1 LLKSH
6 GRFVGLLEYLEGL
19 KNIEGLEKKHSVFL
33 KSQEKEANA
42 SEMEERSQTEIDY
55 VELKSGLKLRRMIW
69 RNSSA
74 RGNVLL
80 LHGFPETIYA
90 WGETAKFLV
99 KEFEV
104 HAFDWPGYGLSSR
117 PLSDEF
123 SYSPKDYANVL
134 KDYIQTASLDSKE
147 LLVYATDI
155 AALPALLLALDEPL
169 IMRKIIVGDFGPFDR
184 PQYQSELLRDLKGGG
199 PAAAK
204 VRDYMNANKDAVV
217 ERAFRNG
224 LSKEHQFE
232 VSKEYKD
239 DLISGWDG
247 PNMTSADAFYHYCS
261 FFTRDGNYFEANL
274 NRLRTPVKVLWGALD
289 AAIRKE
295 MGTELAERI
304 NAPIE
309 ILDGVNHYL
318 HLQDPKHLYEAVDSF
333 FE

>member
-1 LLKSH
+1 VPPRRLK
-6 GRFVGLLEYLEGL
+6 
-19 KNIEGLEKKHSVFL
+19 K
-33 KSQEKEANA
+33 KEANVSA
-42 SEMEERSQTEIDY
+42 MEERSRTEIDY
-55 VELKSGLKLRRMIW
+55 VDLKSGLKLRRMIW
-69 RNSSA
+69 RNSSG
-74 RGNVLL
+74 RGIVLL
-80 LHGFPETIYA
+80 LHGFPETIYTWSGA
-90 WGETAKFLV
+90 AKFLV

-117 PLSDEF
+117 PSSDEF
-123 SYSPKDYANVL
+123 LYSPKDYANVL
-134 KDYIQTASLDSKE
+134 KDYIQTAGLDSKK

-169 IMRKIIVGDFGPFDR
+169 IMRKVIVGDFGPFDR

-199 PAAAK
+199 PAAEK

-239 DLISGWDG
+239 DLIAGWDW

-274 NRLRTPVKVLWGALD
+274 NRLRTPVKVVWGSLD
-289 AAIRKE
+289 VAIKKE

-318 HLQDPKHLYEAVDSF
+318 HLQDPKHVYEAVNSF
-333 FE
+333 F